1 MRAGGIAMF
10 KVLGFLLISA
20 IVLVVAAAGG
30 AVLVFQKYGS
40 DLPDY
45 GQLATYE
52 PPITTRVHAADGR
65 LISEFATEKRVFV
78 PVVAMPK
85 RVIQAFLAA
94 EDDTFYTHPGI
105 DFRGIVGAALTNIA
119 NMGEN
124 RRPVGASTI
133 TQQVAK
139 NFLLSSEVSFDR
151 KIKEAILAF
160 RIEKVLSKDR
170 ILELYLNEI
179 YLGQGSYGVVAAA
192 QNYFNKPLDML
203 TLEEAAFLAGL
214 PKAPNNYNPVRFPEA
229 AMARRNY
236 VLGRMATVNYIS
248 TSEAQLASAVPLR
261 MTPRQDENIRAPHFS
276 EEVRRIV
283 LARYGE
289 AGLYQGGL
297 SVRTTLEPRLQEI
310 ATASLR
316 KGLTS
321 YDRRHGWRGP
331 VARIAIG
338 TNWAQQLGAL
348 EPPKGLGPWTLG
360 VVLGVDD
367 KAATVGLA
375 NGSRGTIPLAE
386 MTWARAHTD
395 GERLGPRVNKPAD
408 VVAIG
413 DVVPVERIEGAPE
426 GTFALRQ
433 IPAAQGSLVAID
445 PHTGRVVAMV
455 GGFSYDQ
462 SEFNRATQAMRQP
475 GSAFKPFVYIAALE
489 NGFTPS
495 SKVLDAP
502 FVFDQGPGLPLW
514 KPENYSRQF
523 YGPSTLRLG
532 IEKSRNL
539 MTVRLAQFVGMDKVA
554 DYARR
559 FGVIEKMPQMLS
571 MSLGAGETTL
581 LRLTTGYAM
590 IVNGGKKIE
599 PTLID
604 RVQDRNGKTIYRHDS
619 RPCPNC
625 VQAAWTNQPE
635 PAIADTR
642 EQIVDPA
649 VAYQMVSMLQGV
661 VDRGTGA
668 SIREVGKTLGG
679 KTGTSDESKD
689 TWFVGFSADLAVGV
703 FVGFDHPKSL
713 GKTEQGASTAAPIF
727 KDFMAAAL
735 AETPDVPFRIPA
747 GVRLVR
753 VDAESGLPARVGSGK
768 TILEAFRPGS
778 EPTDNMATLDGP
790 LGTSAEGNEGGSD
803 SGRSVFRPAATP
815 VTGSAVMGTGGL
827 Y

>member
-1 MRAGGIAMF
+1 MF
-10 KVLGFLLISA
+10 KVLGFLLIST
-20 IVLVVAAAGG
+20 IVLVIAAAGG
-30 AVLVFQKYGS
+30 AVFVFQKYGS

-45 GQLATYE
+45 GQLATYQ

-78 PVVAMPK
+78 PVEAIPK

-105 DFRGIVGAALTNIA
+105 DFRGIVGAALTNVA

-139 NFLLSSEVSFDR
+139 NFLLSSEVSIER

-160 RIEKVLSKDR
+160 RIEKALSKDR

-179 YLGQGSYGVVAAA
+179 YLGQGNYGVAAA
-192 QNYFNKPLDML
+192 SQNYFNKSLDML
-203 TLEEAAFLAGL
+203 SLEETAFLAGL
-214 PKAPNNYNPVRFPEA
+214 PKAPNNYNPQRYPEA
-229 AMARRNY
+229 AVARRNY
-236 VLGRMATVNYIS
+236 VLGRMATVNYI
-248 TSEAQLASAVPLR
+248 TPTEAQMASGMPMRLSR
-261 MTPRQDENIRAPHFS
+261 RNEDEYVRAPHFS

-316 KGLTS
+316 KGLIS

-331 VARIAIG
+331 VSRIAVG
-338 TNWAQQLGAL
+338 SNWGQQLAAL
-348 EPPKGLGPWTLG
+348 ELPKGLGPWQLG
-360 VVLGVDD
+360 VVLGVDE
-367 KAATVGLA
+367 KAASIGFA
-375 NGSRGTIPLAE
+375 NGSRGAIPLTE
-386 MTWARAHTD
+386 MTWARAHTE
-395 GERLGPRVNKPAD
+395 GERLGPAVKKPAD

-413 DVVPVERIEGAPE
+413 DVVPVERVEKAADENIF
-426 GTFALRQ
+426 TLRQ
-433 IPAAQGSLVAID
+433 IPAVQGSLVAID

-475 GSAFKPFVYIAALE
+475 GSAFKPFVYLAALE
-489 NGFTPS
+489 NGFTPAS
-495 SKVLDAP
+495 RVLDAP
-502 FVFDQGPGLPLW
+502 FVLDQGPGLPLW

-539 MTVRLAQFVGMDKVA
+539 MTVRLAQFIGMDKVA
-554 DYARR
+554 DYARK

-590 IVNGGKKIE
+590 IVNGGKKVE

-604 RVQDRNGKTIYRHDS
+604 RVQDRTGKTIYRHDG
-619 RPCPNC
+619 RACPNC
-625 VQAAWTNQPE
+625 VQTAWTNQAE
-635 PAIADTR
+635 PVVADTR
-642 EQIVDPA
+642 EQIVNPA

-661 VDRGTGA
+661 VDRGTGV
-668 SIREVGKTLGG
+668 SIRDVGKTLAG
-679 KTGTSDESKD
+679 KTGTSDDSKD

-703 FVGFDHPKSL
+703 FVGFDQPKSL
-713 GKTEQGASTAAPIF
+713 GKTEQGASAAAPIF

-735 AETPDVPFRIPA
+735 SETPDVPFRIPA

-753 VDAESGLPARVGSGK
+753 VDAESGLPARVGSGR

-778 EPTDNMATLDGP
+778 EPSDNIATLDGP
-790 LGTSAEGNEGGSD
+790 MGTGDGLERVED
-803 SGRSVFRPAATP
+803 GRGAFRPAATP

>member
-1 MRAGGIAMF
+1 MF
-10 KVLGFLLISA
+10 KVLGFLLIST
-20 IVLVVAAAGG
+20 IVLVIAAAGG
-30 AVLVFQKYGS
+30 AVFVFQKYGS

-45 GQLATYE
+45 GQLATYQ

-78 PVVAMPK
+78 PVSAIPK

-105 DFRGIVGAALTNIA
+105 DFRGIVGAALTNFA

-139 NFLLSSEVSFDR
+139 NFLLSSEVSIER

-160 RIEKVLSKDR
+160 RIEKALSKDR

-179 YLGQGSYGVVAAA
+179 YLGQGSYGVAAA
-192 QNYFNKPLDML
+192 SQNYFNKSLDML
-203 TLEEAAFLAGL
+203 TLEETAFLAGL
-214 PKAPNNYNPVRFPEA
+214 PKAPNNYNPLRYPEA
-229 AMARRNY
+229 AVARRNY
-236 VLGRMATVNYIS
+236 VLGRMATVNYI
-248 TSEAQLASAVPLR
+248 TPSEAQMASGMPMRLSR
-261 MTPRQDENIRAPHFS
+261 RNEDEYVRAPHFS

-316 KGLTS
+316 KGLIS

-331 VARIAIG
+331 ISRIAVG
-338 TNWAQQLGAL
+338 SNWGQQLAAL
-348 EPPKGLGPWTLG
+348 ELPKGLGPWQLG

-367 KAATVGLA
+367 KAASIGFA
-375 NGSRGTIPLAE
+375 NGSRGSIPLAE
-386 MTWARAHTD
+386 MTWARAHTE
-395 GERLGPRVNKPAD
+395 GERLGPKVNKPAD

-413 DVVPVERIEGAPE
+413 DVVPVERVD
-426 GTFALRQ
+426 GTPDAIYVLRQ
-433 IPAAQGSLVAID
+433 IPAVQGSLVAID

-489 NGFTPS
+489 NGFTPA

-539 MTVRLAQFVGMDKVA
+539 MTVRLAQFIGMDKVA
-554 DYARR
+554 DYARK

-590 IVNGGKKIE
+590 IVNGGKKVE

-604 RVQDRNGKTIYRHDS
+604 RVQDRTGKTIYRHDG
-619 RPCPNC
+619 RACPNC
-625 VQAAWTNQPE
+625 VQTAWTNQPE
-635 PAIADTR
+635 PVIADTR

-668 SIREVGKTLGG
+668 SIRDVGKTLAG
-679 KTGTSDESKD
+679 KTGTSDDSKD

-703 FVGFDHPKSL
+703 FVGFDQPKSL
-713 GKTEQGASTAAPIF
+713 GKTEQGASAAAPIF

-735 AETPDVPFRIPA
+735 SETPDVPFRIPA

-753 VDAESGLPARVGSGK
+753 VDAESGLPARIGSGR

-778 EPTDNMATLDGP
+778 EPSDNIATIDGP
-790 LGTSAEGNEGGSD
+790 MGTGDGLERVEGSRGA
-803 SGRSVFRPAATP
+803 FRPAATP